1 MYKKVELPQGFV
13 GMEKEIANL
22 WNARNVIKKNFD
34 MNQDGEY
41 FTFMMDLQQQMESHI

>member
-22 WNARNVIKKNFD
+22 WTARNVIKKNFD
-34 MNQDGEY
+34 ISH
-41 FTFMMDLQQQMESHI
+41 FMMDLQQQMESHI

>member
-22 WNARNVIKKNFD
+22 WTARNVIKKNFD
-34 MNQDGEY
+34 MVNISH
-41 FTFMMDLQQQMESHI
+41 FMMDLQQQMESHI

>member
-22 WNARNVIKKNFD
+22 WNARNVIKYIINQNQICQFTAKVVEKNW
-34 MNQDGEY
+34 
-41 FTFMMDLQQQMESHI
+41 